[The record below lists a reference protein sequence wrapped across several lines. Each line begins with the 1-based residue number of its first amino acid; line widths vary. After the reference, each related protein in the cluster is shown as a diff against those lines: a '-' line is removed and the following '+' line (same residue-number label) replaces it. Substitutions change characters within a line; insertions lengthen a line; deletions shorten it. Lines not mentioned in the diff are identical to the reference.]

1 MGKIIYTYLNDYD
14 LKNILNIFSEHDV
27 KCSNADYDNIKAIS
41 KGLPTFCFGYN
52 DKTCINFIPCFYTL
66 NQLQCAAFSIENN
79 DEILNLVF
87 TNVKKHIKSS
97 YIISKDK
104 SFYIGPEF
112 YKEWMENKY
121 CLPSLIKYDSFFV
134 AENNLKELFNN
145 VIENG
150 NIIRNNNIRLRNV
163 NDIDLSADSFVI
175 FNDESKMLTTVLRKS
190 LIRYECGSEC
200 IFIFKRKKGI
210 YELILD
216 DRISDNSECSI
227 VKLFVEIKENFSILY

>member
-1 MGKIIYTYLNDYD
+1 MFLY
-14 LKNILNIFSEHDV
+14 
-27 KCSNADYDNIKAIS
+27 
-41 KGLPTFCFGYN
+41 
-52 DKTCINFIPCFYTL
+52 
-66 NQLQCAAFSIENN
+66 
-79 DEILNLVF
+79 
-87 TNVKKHIKSS
+87 
-97 YIISKDK
+97 
-104 SFYIGPEF
+104 
-112 YKEWMENKY
+112 
-121 CLPSLIKYDSFFV
+121 
-134 AENNLKELFNN
+134 LKELFDN

-150 NIIRNNNIRLRNV
+150 NIIRNNNVRLRNV

>member
-1 MGKIIYTYLNDYD
+1 MGKIIHTYLNDND
-14 LKNILNIFSEHDV
+14 LKNILNIFSEYDV
-27 KCSNADYDNIKAIS
+27 KCINADYDDIKAIT
-41 KGLPTFCFGYN
+41 KGLPTFYFGNN
-52 DKTCINFIPCFYTL
+52 DETYINFIPCFYTL
-66 NQLQCAAFSIENN
+66 NQLQCATFIIEN
-79 DEILNLVF
+79 DDPILNLVF
-87 TNVKKHIKSS
+87 SKIKKHIKSS

-112 YKEWMENKY
+112 YKEWIENKY

-134 AENNLKELFNN
+134 VENNLKELFDN

-175 FNDESKMLTTVLRKS
+175 FNNESKMLTTVLRKS

-210 YELILD
+210 YEFILD
-216 DRISDNSECSI
+216 GRLSDNSECSV
-227 VKLFVEIKENFSILY
+227 VKLFFEIKENFANLY